1 MLKKITYILILFF
14 HFTYL
19 NAEVVKEIQ
28 ITGNQRV
35 SEETVKVYG
44 DIEINKN
51 YNELDLNKILKNLN
65 STNFFEDIKI
75 SLEQN
80 ILKIDLI
87 EYPVINQLILVG
99 EPSKK
104 YSEQI
109 KKLMG
114 LKEKQS
120 FIKSFLSKDIELI
133 KNLYSSI
140 GYNSSKVE
148 AKIKNID
155 DRSVELAIEIERGN
169 KTKISS
175 ISFIGDKK
183 IRERRLRDIIV
194 SEEDKFWKV
203 ISNNSNFNRNQ
214 VELDLRLLKNYYKS
228 IGYYD
233 IKIDSNTAEFNQ
245 DGNIDLV
252 YSIDAGE
259 RYVIEKISTNIDPVF
274 DKKIFNSLQG
284 SYKKYIGNYYS
295 PFSVKNL
302 LEDIDILIEKNNLQF
317 VEHSVEEIKNN
328 NSIEIRFN
336 IFESEKI
343 LVERINIT
351 GNNVTNEDV
360 IRGELLLDEGDPF
373 TKLSLDKSISKIKAR
388 GIFRN
393 VKPQV
398 SEGSDKNLKIIN
410 ISVEE
415 KPTGEIAAGAG
426 IGTNGGSFGFSISEN
441 NWLGKGNR
449 LKFELD
455 VDEESLG
462 GVLNYS
468 NPNYNFLGNSINYF
482 ISSESNDKPDQGYE
496 NAVYS
501 AGISTGFEQYKDV
514 FFNLGISTTFDD
526 LRTQDS
532 ASASLKKQSGEFAE
546 IAGNYSFTFDNRN
559 RSFMPTSGSISSFN
573 QVLPIYAD
581 RPFIENTLSHSNYKS
596 FSDENIISA
605 SKFYISTI
613 DGLNDED
620 VRLSKRKKLSTRRMR
635 GFQKG
640 KIGPVDGTDHV
651 GGNYAAAINF
661 EASFPKILPDS
672 SGADIGLFLD
682 FGNVWGVDYDGTID
696 DSNKIRSSTGLA
708 INWQSPLGPMSF
720 VLSNNLSKAES
731 DKTESF
737 NFNLGT
743 TF

>member
-1 MLKKITYILILFF
+1 MLKKITFILILFF
-14 HFTYL
+14 HLSYL

-28 ITGNQRV
+28 ISGNQRV
-35 SEETVKVYG
+35 SDETVKVYG

-51 YNELDLNKILKNLN
+51 YNELDLNNILKNLN

-75 SLEQN
+75 SLKQN
-80 ILKIDLI
+80 ILKIDLV

-104 YSEQI
+104 YAEQI

-120 FIKSFLSKDIELI
+120 FVKSFLSKDIELI
-133 KNLYSSI
+133 KNLYSTI

-148 AKIKNID
+148 AKIKNIS
-155 DRSVELAIEIERGN
+155 DRSVELVIEIERGN

-175 ISFIGDKK
+175 ISFTGDKK
-183 IRERRLRDIIV
+183 VRERRLRDIIV

-214 VELDLRLLKNYYKS
+214 VELDLRLLTNYYKS

-233 IKIDSNTAEFNQ
+233 IKIDSNSAEFNQ
-245 DGNIDLV
+245 EGNIDLV

-259 RYVIEKISTNIDPVF
+259 RFVIEKISTNIDPVF
-274 DKKIFNSLQG
+274 DKKIFNSLQN

-295 PFSVKNL
+295 PFSVKDL

-317 VEHSVEEIKNN
+317 VEHSVEEIKND

-343 LVERINIT
+343 LVERINII

-360 IRGELLLDEGDPF
+360 IRGELLIDEGDPF

-393 VKPQV
+393 VKHQV

-449 LKFELD
+449 LKFELE

-496 NAVYS
+496 NAIYS

-514 FFNLGISTTFDD
+514 FFNLGVSATFDD

-532 ASASLKKQSGEFAE
+532 ASASLKKQSGEFGE
-546 IAGNYSFTFDNRN
+546 IAGNYGFTYDNRN
-559 RSFMPTSGSISSFN
+559 RAFMPTSGSISSFS
-573 QVLPIYAD
+573 QILPIYAD
-581 RPFIENTLSHSNYKS
+581 RPFIENTLSLSNYKS
-596 FSDENIISA
+596 FSDENIIGA
-605 SKFYISTI
+605 TKFYISTI

-640 KIGPVDGTDHV
+640 KIGPIDGTDHV
-651 GGNYAAAINF
+651 GGNYATAVNF
-661 EASFPKILPDS
+661 EASFPKVLPDS

-696 DSNKIRSSTGLA
+696 DSNEIRSSTGLA

-720 VLSNNLSKAES
+720 VLSNNLSKADS

>member
-14 HFTYL
+14 HLTYL

-28 ITGNQRV
+28 ISGNQRV

-44 DIEINKN
+44 NIEINKD
-51 YNELDLNKILKNLN
+51 YNELDLNKILKSLN

-75 SLEQN
+75 SLKQN

-104 YSEQI
+104 YTEQI

-133 KNLYSSI
+133 KNLYSTI
-140 GYNSSKVE
+140 GYNSSKID
-148 AKIKNID
+148 AKIKNIN
-155 DRSVELAIEIERGN
+155 DRSVELVIEIERGN

-175 ISFIGDKK
+175 ISFTGDKK
-183 IRERRLRDIIV
+183 VRERRLRDIIV

-245 DGNIDLV
+245 EGNIDLV
-252 YSIDAGE
+252 YTIDAGE
-259 RYVIEKISTNIDPVF
+259 RFIIEKISTNIDPVF
-274 DKKIFNSLQG
+274 DKKIFNSLQN
-284 SYKKYIGNYYS
+284 SYKKYVGNYYS
-295 PFSVKNL
+295 PFSVKDL

-317 VEHSVEEIKNN
+317 VEHSVEEIKND

-343 LVERINIT
+343 LVERINII

-360 IRGELLLDEGDPF
+360 IRGELLIDEGDPF
-373 TKLSLDKSISKIKAR
+373 TNLNLDKSISKIKAR

-393 VKPQV
+393 VKHQV
-398 SEGSDKNLKIIN
+398 VEGSDKNLKIIN

-449 LKFELD
+449 LKFELE

-482 ISSESNDKPDQGYE
+482 ISSESNDKPDQGFE
-496 NAVYS
+496 NAIYS

-514 FFNLGISTTFDD
+514 FFNLGISATFDD

-532 ASASLKKQSGEFAE
+532 ASASLKKQSGEFGE
-546 IAGNYSFTFDNRN
+546 IAGNYGFTFDNRN
-559 RSFMPTSGSISSFN
+559 RPFMPTSGSISSFG
-573 QVLPIYAD
+573 QTLPIYAD

-596 FSDENIISA
+596 FSDENIIGA

-613 DGLNDED
+613 DGLNNED
-620 VRLSKRKKLSTRRMR
+620 VRLSKRKKLSSRRMR

-640 KIGPVDGTDHV
+640 KIGPVDGNDHV
-651 GGNYAAAINF
+651 GGNYATAINF

-720 VLSNNLSKAES
+720 VLSNNLSKANS

>member
-1 MLKKITYILILFF
+1 MLKKITFISILFF
-14 HFTYL
+14 YLTYL

-28 ITGNQRV
+28 ISGNQRV
-35 SEETVKVYG
+35 SDETVKVYG

-75 SLEQN
+75 SLKQN
-80 ILKIDLI
+80 ILKIDLV

-133 KNLYSSI
+133 KNLYSTI

-148 AKIKNID
+148 AKIKNIN
-155 DRSVELAIEIERGN
+155 DRSVELVIEIERGN

-183 IRERRLRDIIV
+183 VRERRLRDIIV

-203 ISNNSNFNRNQ
+203 ISNNANFNRNQ
-214 VELDLRLLKNYYKS
+214 VELDLRLLTNYYKS

-233 IKIDSNTAEFNQ
+233 VKIDSNTAEFNQ
-245 DGNIDLV
+245 EGNIDLV

-259 RYVIEKISTNIDPVF
+259 RFIIKKISTNIDPVF
-274 DKKIFNSLQG
+274 DKKIFISLQN

-295 PFSVKNL
+295 PFSVKDL

-317 VEHSVEEIKNN
+317 VEHSVEEIKSE
-328 NSIEIRFN
+328 NSIEIKFN
-336 IFESEKI
+336 IFESDKI
-343 LVERINIT
+343 LVERINII

-360 IRGELLLDEGDPF
+360 IRGELLIDEGDPF

-393 VKPQV
+393 VKHQV
-398 SEGSDKNLKIIN
+398 AEGSDKNLKIID

-449 LKFELD
+449 LKFELE

-496 NAVYS
+496 NAIYS

-514 FFNLGISTTFDD
+514 FFNLGISATFDD

-532 ASASLKKQSGEFAE
+532 ASASLKKQSGEFGE
-546 IAGNYSFTFDNRN
+546 IAGNYGFTFDNRN
-559 RSFMPTSGSISSFN
+559 RPFMPTSGSISSFS
-573 QVLPIYAD
+573 QILPIYAD
-581 RPFIENTLSHSNYKS
+581 RPFIENTLSYSNYKS
-596 FSDENIISA
+596 FSDENIIGA

-640 KIGPVDGTDHV
+640 KIGPIDGTDHV
-651 GGNYAAAINF
+651 GGNYATALNF
-661 EASFPKILPDS
+661 EANFPKILPDS

-720 VLSNNLSKAES
+720 VLSNNLSKADS
-731 DKTESF
+731 DETESF

>member
-1 MLKKITYILILFF
+1 MLKKITYTIFLFF
-14 HFTYL
+14 YITTL
-19 NAEVVKEIQ
+19 KAEVVKEVQ
-28 ITGNQRV
+28 ISGNQRV
-35 SEETVKVYG
+35 SDETIKVYG
-44 DIEINKN
+44 DIEVNKD
-51 YNELDLNKILKNLN
+51 YNEVDLNKVLNNLN

-80 ILKIDLI
+80 VLKINLV
-87 EYPVINQLILVG
+87 EYPVISQLILIG

-120 FIKSFLSKDIELI
+120 FIKSYLSKDIELI
-133 KNLYSSI
+133 KNLYSTI
-140 GYNSSKVE
+140 GYNSSKIE
-148 AKIKNID
+148 AKVKKLND
-155 DRSVELAIEIERGN
+155 KSVELLIEIERGN

-175 ISFIGDKK
+175 ISFTGDKK
-183 IRERRLRDIIV
+183 VRERRLRDIIV
-194 SEEDKFWKV
+194 SEEDRFYKV
-203 ISNNSNFNRNQ
+203 ISNNSNFNKNQ
-214 VELDLRLLKNYYKS
+214 VELDLRLLTNYYKS

-233 IKIDSNTAEFNQ
+233 VKIDSNTAEFNEE
-245 DGNIDLV
+245 GNIDLV
-252 YSIDAGE
+252 YSIDAGK
-259 RYVIEKISTNIDPVF
+259 RYIIDKISTNADPVF
-274 DKKIFNSLQG
+274 DKKIFNPLQK
-284 SYKKYIGNYYS
+284 SYKKFIGKYYS
-295 PFSVKNL
+295 PFSVKEL
-302 LEDIDILIEKNNLQF
+302 LEDIDLLIEKNNLQF
-317 VEHSVEEIKNN
+317 VEHSVEEIKNE
-328 NSIEIRFN
+328 NSIEIKFN

-343 LVERINIT
+343 LVERINII

-360 IRGELLLDEGDPF
+360 IRGELLIDEGDPF

-388 GIFRN
+388 GIFKS
-393 VKPQV
+393 VKEEIV
-398 SEGSDKNLKIIN
+398 EGTENNLKIIN
-410 ISVEE
+410 INVEE

-449 LKFELD
+449 LKFEID
-455 VDEESLG
+455 IDEESLG
-462 GVLNYS
+462 GVLNYT
-468 NPNYNFLGNSINYF
+468 NPNYNFLGNSINYY

-496 NAVYS
+496 NAIYS
-501 AGISTGFEQYKDV
+501 AGIATGFEQYRDV
-514 FFNLGISTTFDD
+514 FLNLGISATFDD

-546 IAGNYSFTFDNRN
+546 IAGNYGFTFDNRN
-559 RSFMPTSGSISSFN
+559 RTFMPTSGSISTFN

-581 RPFIENTLSHSNYKS
+581 RAFIENTFLNSNYKS
-596 FSDENIISA
+596 FSDENIIGA
-605 SKFYISTI
+605 SKIYISTV
-613 DGLNDED
+613 DGLNDDD
-620 VRLSKRKKLSTRRMR
+620 VRLSKRKKLSSRRMR

-640 KIGPVDGTDHV
+640 KIGPVDGNDHV
-651 GGNYAAAINF
+651 GGNYATAINF
-661 EASFPKILPDS
+661 EANFPKVLPDS
-672 SGADIGLFLD
+672 SGADVGLFLD
-682 FGNVWGVDYDGTID
+682 FGNVWGVDYDSNID

-720 VLSNNLSKAES
+720 VFSNNLSKADS